1 MPAPSRQ
8 PSPRKLASRRS
19 IEACHVLS
27 DDHSSVLLSDLTST
41 TCGHLSIVAS
51 IPELDY
57 CCWPLIICT
66 RTRHI
71 RLCVR
76 RITDRAHRD
85 EKLLVMSF
93 GFDSALNTPS
103 AVFNEP
109 ESILTAPAETAS
121 AASESPPKKHNQK
134 GKKKRQRVSRACDR
148 CNRRRVRCDGNIP
161 CSRCTNVEEC
171 QFTRLA
177 RKRGK
182 PVRRRS
188 PEANSSGSGDEDD
201 SGREQTYTS
210 SQFGGSQHANVHRS
224 ASMSYP
230 TGSRPA
236 HRYSITSQRSD
247 FQRSPPLRAPTSH
260 PDMPSSTEARN
271 GSISLQSVQNF
282 PPTSPNQPFDVA
294 SNSDLPLDPSIS
306 VSAFPGDGS
315 AYSMFD
321 PNPMAK
327 SDTSNSAWKQQLPAD
342 SRYPVLKPLFPYI
355 RSFLTPSQACSLL
368 ELYFTSSFKDY
379 MHPVCRHIHAYL
391 FRKSSVLSTSNPRS
405 CSPALL
411 ASMLWA
417 AAETGGP
424 DMLSWPHTKRKNVGR
439 KLYVLTIQLLRPL
452 IHVDMGCA
460 HWSDENGEPRSAC
473 PSNLPKNMDVSRES
487 FSEQMPFTENQGTLD
502 DVITYIHVAAITS
515 ASEHKAASMRWWHAA
530 FSLARELKLNKES
543 VMSATNYMTS
553 GTTQTNEIHMQETE
567 ADPWFGLSSFNFD
580 QGLMDFME
588 APSEPS
594 PPNAPDKQQ
603 QLNAPNDQE
612 YDEERRRTWWLLYI
626 QDRHLAL
633 CYNRNLALLDA
644 ECADLLL
651 PLDEAVWQSG
661 SFITDTSAS
670 ANRPVFPNFECTG
683 HNLFGFFLP
692 LMTIV
697 GEILDHN
704 HAKNH
709 PLLGGYYRN
718 TTHGQGIESEISRQ
732 LQCYE
737 ESLHRFEAVQI
748 PQDQTINF
756 STHQHALHT
765 KTVVAYATHVTQVL
779 HILLTG
785 KWDPVSLFDNED
797 HWMSSPSFTMTMG
810 HAIAAADAVSQ
821 ILEVDPDLS
830 FIPYFLGIQLLQG
843 SFVLLLIIDRLQT
856 KTDPRIINACEVIIR
871 ATEACVAT
879 LDTEYQVSL
888 LLLGAV

>member
-1 MPAPSRQ
+1 MYGDENLPA
-8 PSPRKLASRRS
+8 
-19 IEACHVLS
+19 
-27 DDHSSVLLSDLTST
+27 
-41 TCGHLSIVAS
+41 
-51 IPELDY
+51 
-57 CCWPLIICT
+57 
-66 RTRHI
+66 
-71 RLCVR
+71 
-76 RITDRAHRD
+76 
-85 EKLLVMSF
+85 MSF
-93 GFDSALNTPS
+93 AFESALDSPLATF
-103 AVFNEP
+103 AEP
-109 ESILTAPAETAS
+109 EANLTVEQAS
-121 AASESPPKKHNQK
+121 ATSESTPKKHTPK
-134 GKKKRQRVSRACDR
+134 SKKKRQRVSRACDR

-161 CSRCTNVEEC
+161 CSRCTNPEEC
-171 QFTRLA
+171 QFTREA

-188 PEANSSGSGDEDD
+188 PEHNSSGSENEDESSRENTFPPSHFGD
-201 SGREQTYTS
+201 SQT
-210 SQFGGSQHANVHRS
+210 GDLHHS
-224 ASMSYP
+224 ASMTYSNTSKP
-230 TGSRPA
+230 N
-236 HRYSITSQRSD
+236 HRYSFTSQRSD
-247 FQRSPPLRAPTSH
+247 FPRSSPRQPPTSH
-260 PDMPSSTEARN
+260 PDPAPFNDARN
-271 GSISLQSVQNF
+271 GSIDLQSVQTF
-282 PPTSPNQPFDVA
+282 PPTSPAQVFEVT
-294 SNSDLPLDPSIS
+294 SNAEMPLDSNMPSS
-306 VSAFPGDGS
+306 GFAGDGS

-321 PNPMAK
+321 PSQIAK
-327 SDTSNSAWKQQLPAD
+327 SDTPSSNWKHQLPAE
-342 SRYPVLKPLFPYI
+342 SRYPVLRPLFPYI

-391 FRKSSVLSTSNPRS
+391 FRKSSVLNTSKPRI

-460 HWSDENGEPRSAC
+460 HWSEENGDMKSAC
-473 PSNLPKNMDVSRES
+473 PSALPKNMDVSRES

-543 VMSATNYMTS
+543 VMSTTSYMAS
-553 GTTQTNEIHMQETE
+553 EIYMQETE

-594 PPNAPDKQQ
+594 PPNAPDNQQ

-612 YDEERRRTWWLLYI
+612 HYEERRRTWWLLYI

-661 SFITDTSAS
+661 SFITDAAAS

-737 ESLHRFEAVQI
+737 ESLHRFEAVHI

-797 HWMSSPSFTMTMG
+797 HWMSSPSFTTTMG

-879 LDTEYQVSL
+879 LDTEYQRNYRQILRS
-888 LLLGAV
+888 AVVQARGRYVPQKESQYRRRAVLTLYRWTRNGTGLAL

>member
-1 MPAPSRQ
+1 
-8 PSPRKLASRRS
+8 
-19 IEACHVLS
+19 
-27 DDHSSVLLSDLTST
+27 
-41 TCGHLSIVAS
+41 
-51 IPELDY
+51 
-57 CCWPLIICT
+57 
-66 RTRHI
+66 
-71 RLCVR
+71 
-76 RITDRAHRD
+76 
-85 EKLLVMSF
+85 
-93 GFDSALNTPS
+93 
-103 AVFNEP
+103 
-109 ESILTAPAETAS
+109 
-121 AASESPPKKHNQK
+121 
-134 GKKKRQRVSRACDR
+134 
-148 CNRRRVRCDGNIP
+148 
-161 CSRCTNVEEC
+161 
-171 QFTRLA
+171 
-177 RKRGK
+177 
-182 PVRRRS
+182 
-188 PEANSSGSGDEDD
+188 
-201 SGREQTYTS
+201 
-210 SQFGGSQHANVHRS
+210 
-224 ASMSYP
+224 
-230 TGSRPA
+230 
-236 HRYSITSQRSD
+236 
-247 FQRSPPLRAPTSH
+247 
-260 PDMPSSTEARN
+260 
-271 GSISLQSVQNF
+271 
-282 PPTSPNQPFDVA
+282 
-294 SNSDLPLDPSIS
+294 
-306 VSAFPGDGS
+306 
-315 AYSMFD
+315 
-321 PNPMAK
+321 
-327 SDTSNSAWKQQLPAD
+327 
-342 SRYPVLKPLFPYI
+342 
-355 RSFLTPSQACSLL
+355 
-368 ELYFTSSFKDY
+368 
-379 MHPVCRHIHAYL
+379 
-391 FRKSSVLSTSNPRS
+391 
-405 CSPALL
+405 
-411 ASMLWA
+411 
-417 AAETGGP
+417 
-424 DMLSWPHTKRKNVGR
+424 
-439 KLYVLTIQLLRPL
+439 
-452 IHVDMGCA
+452 
-460 HWSDENGEPRSAC
+460 
-473 PSNLPKNMDVSRES
+473 
-487 FSEQMPFTENQGTLD
+487 MPFTENQGTLD

-543 VMSATNYMTS
+543 VHSNASYLTS
-553 GTTQTNEIHMQETE
+553 GSTQANEIHMQETE

-718 TTHGQGIESEISRQ
+718 TTHSQGIESEISRQ

-748 PQDQTINF
+748 PPDQTINF

-797 HWMSSPSFTMTMG
+797 HWMSSPSFTTTMG

-879 LDTEYQVSL
+879 LDTEYQVGFDFFLFLTSSVSPFANSSFPFTAQLPPNPQISSRAGTRSL
-888 LLLGAV
+888 CAPERIAISEASGLDALSLDEEWYRTGAVARDCTLIFELPVQWVKGFLERCQDFQGLIYRSENGIETILMIYTQDTK

>member
-1 MPAPSRQ
+1 MAFAFNSPLEIPA
-8 PSPRKLASRRS
+8 ATTFA
-19 IEACHVLS
+19 EAEVDLN
-27 DDHSSVLLSDLTST
+27 DDKPNATL
-41 TCGHLSIVAS
+41 
-51 IPELDY
+51 E
-57 CCWPLIICT
+57 
-66 RTRHI
+66 
-71 RLCVR
+71 
-76 RITDRAHRD
+76 
-85 EKLLVMSF
+85 
-93 GFDSALNTPS
+93 SA
-103 AVFNEP
+103 
-109 ESILTAPAETAS
+109 
-121 AASESPPKKHNQK
+121 PKKHTTKN
-134 GKKKRQRVSRACDR
+134 KKKRQRVSRACDR

-161 CSRCTNVEEC
+161 CSRCTNPEEC
-171 QFTRLA
+171 RFTREA

-188 PEANSSGSGDEDD
+188 PELNSSGSGDEDE
-201 SGREQTYTS
+201 SSREQTYPP
-210 SQFGGSQHANVHRS
+210 SQFGGSQADDLRR
-224 ASMSYP
+224 
-230 TGSRPA
+230 TGSLSYSVNDNGRPG
-236 HRYSITSQRSD
+236 HRFSFTSQKSD
-247 FQRSPPLRAPTSH
+247 FQGSPPRRAPTSH
-260 PDMPSSTEARN
+260 PIPPEVASTIDARN
-271 GSISLQSVQNF
+271 RSIDLRNVHNF
-282 PPTSPNQPFDVA
+282 PPTSPTQVFDVSA
-294 SNSDLPLDPSIS
+294 NAEMPLDPNMTG
-306 VSAFPGDGS
+306 SAFPTNGPQYDI
-315 AYSMFD
+315 FD
-321 PNPMAK
+321 PTHVTN
-327 SDTSNSAWKQQLPAD
+327 SDTPNSNWKQQLPAE

-368 ELYFTSSFKDY
+368 ELYFTTSFKDY

-391 FRKSSVLSTSNPRS
+391 FRKSSVLSTTNPRA

-424 DMLSWPHTKRKNVGR
+424 DMLSWPHTKRKNVSR

-460 HWSDENGEPRSAC
+460 HWSDENGETRSAC
-473 PSNLPKNMDVSRES
+473 PSNLPKQMDVSRES

-543 VMSATNYMTS
+543 VTTAASYLGS
-553 GTTQTNEIHMQETE
+553 GTAQTNEIHMQETE

-580 QGLMDFME
+580 QGLIDFME

-603 QLNAPNDQE
+603 QLNVSNTQE
-612 YDEERRRTWWLLYI
+612 FDEEKRRTWWLLYI

-661 SFITDTSAS
+661 TFLTDTSAS
-670 ANRPVFPNFECTG
+670 ANRPVFPSFECTG

-697 GEILDHN
+697 GEILDNN

-718 TTHGQGIESEISRQ
+718 TQHSQGIESEISRQ
-732 LQCYE
+732 LRCYE
-737 ESLHRFEAVQI
+737 ESLHRFEATQI

-756 STHQHALHT
+756 TTHQHALHT

-779 HILLTG
+779 HILLAG

-797 HWMSSPSFTMTMG
+797 HWMSSPSFTTTMG
-810 HAIAAADAVSQ
+810 HAISAADAVSQ

-879 LDTEYQVSL
+879 LDTEYQVSARLRKHSTL
-888 LLLGAV
+888 LTGIQRNYRQILRSAVVQARGRYVPQKESQYRRRAVLTLYRWTRNGTGLAL

>member
-1 MPAPSRQ
+1 MAF
-8 PSPRKLASRRS
+8 A
-19 IEACHVLS
+19 
-27 DDHSSVLLSDLTST
+27 
-41 TCGHLSIVAS
+41 
-51 IPELDY
+51 
-57 CCWPLIICT
+57 
-66 RTRHI
+66 
-71 RLCVR
+71 
-76 RITDRAHRD
+76 
-85 EKLLVMSF
+85 
-93 GFDSALNTPS
+93 FDSPLNTP
-103 AVFNEP
+103 ATTTFREAGAGLN
-109 ESILTAPAETAS
+109 IHAEKS
-121 AASESPPKKHNQK
+121 NAASESTPRKHTSK
-134 GKKKRQRVSRACDR
+134 DKKKRQRVTRACDS

-161 CSRCTNVEEC
+161 CSQCTIPGEC
-171 QFTRLA
+171 QFTRKA

-182 PVRRRS
+182 PVRRPS
-188 PEANSSGSGDEDD
+188 PELNSSGSGDEDD
-201 SGREQTYTS
+201 SSREQTYPS
-210 SQFGGSQHANVHRS
+210 SQFGDSG
-224 ASMSYP
+224 ASDP
-230 TGSRPA
+230 RRTGSVSYVSGSPD
-236 HRYSITSQRSD
+236 HRFSFASQRSD
-247 FQRSPPLRAPTSH
+247 FQAAPQRLAPKSH
-260 PDMPSSTEARN
+260 PVPTDMAPRN
-271 GSISLQSVQNF
+271 GSIDLRSVHNF
-282 PPTSPNQPFDVA
+282 PPTSPAQMFDVSA
-294 SNSDLPLDPSIS
+294 RAEIPLDPSITGS
-306 VSAFPGDGS
+306 TFPADG
-315 AYSMFD
+315 AQYDVFD
-321 PNPMAK
+321 PTPVAT
-327 SDTSNSAWKQQLPAD
+327 SDTPGSNWKQQLPAE

-355 RSFLTPSQACSLL
+355 RSFLTPAQACSLL
-368 ELYFTSSFKDY
+368 ELYFTTSFKDY

-391 FRKSSVLSTSNPRS
+391 FRKSSVLNTTSPRT

-460 HWSDENGEPRSAC
+460 HWSGENGDTRSAC
-473 PSNLPKNMDVSRES
+473 PSNLPKQMDVSRES

-543 VMSATNYMTS
+543 ITTTANYLAS

-580 QGLMDFME
+580 QGLIDFME
-588 APSEPS
+588 ASSEPS
-594 PPNAPDKQQ
+594 PPNAPDKKQ
-603 QLNAPNDQE
+603 QLNAPNNQE
-612 YDEERRRTWWLLYI
+612 FDEERRRTWWLLYI

-651 PLDEAVWQSG
+651 PLDEVVWQSG
-661 SFITDTSAS
+661 SFLTDASAS

-697 GEILDHN
+697 GEILDNN

-709 PLLGGYYRN
+709 PLLGDYYRN
-718 TTHGQGIESEISRQ
+718 TTHAQGIESEISRQ
-732 LQCYE
+732 LVKYE

-765 KTVVAYATHVTQVL
+765 KIVVAYATHVTQVL
-779 HILLTG
+779 HILLAG

-797 HWMSSPSFTMTMG
+797 HWMSSVSFTTTMG
-810 HAIAAADAVSQ
+810 HAISAADAVSQ
-821 ILEVDPDLS
+821 ILEFDPDLS

-843 SFVLLLIIDRLQT
+843 SFVLLLVIDRLQT

-879 LDTEYQVSL
+879 LDTEYQVSTPGKL
-888 LLLGAV
+888 

>member
-1 MPAPSRQ
+1 
-8 PSPRKLASRRS
+8 
-19 IEACHVLS
+19 
-27 DDHSSVLLSDLTST
+27 
-41 TCGHLSIVAS
+41 
-51 IPELDY
+51 
-57 CCWPLIICT
+57 
-66 RTRHI
+66 
-71 RLCVR
+71 
-76 RITDRAHRD
+76 
-85 EKLLVMSF
+85 MSF
-93 GFDSALNTPS
+93 GFDSALNTPT
-103 AVFNEP
+103 ATFDVP
-109 ESILTAPAETAS
+109 DATLTGPTELAS
-121 AASESPPKKHNQK
+121 ATSESTPKKHNSK
-134 GKKKRQRVSRACDR
+134 SKKKRQRVSRACDR

-161 CSRCTNVEEC
+161 CSRCTNPAEC
-171 QFTRLA
+171 QFTREA

-188 PEANSSGSGDEDD
+188 PEPNSSGSGDEYE
-201 SGREQTYTS
+201 SSREQTYTS
-210 SQFGGSQHANVHRS
+210 SQFGGSQTGDLHRS

-230 TGSRPA
+230 GTSKSA
-236 HRYSITSQRSD
+236 HRYSFASQRSD
-247 FQRSPPLRAPTSH
+247 FQRSPPRRAPTSH
-260 PDMPSSTEARN
+260 PDMPSSIDARN
-271 GSISLQSVQNF
+271 GSIDLQSVQGF
-282 PPTSPNQPFDVA
+282 LPTSPTQTFDVA
-294 SNSDLPLDPSIS
+294 SNADIALDPNMTN
-306 VSAFPGDGS
+306 SALPGDGP
-315 AYSMFD
+315 YNMFD
-321 PNPMAK
+321 PNQIAN
-327 SDTSNSAWKQQLPAD
+327 SDTPSSTWKQQLPAE
-342 SRYPVLKPLFPYI
+342 SRYPVLRPLFPYI
-355 RSFLTPSQACSLL
+355 RSFLTASQACSLL

-391 FRKSSVLSTSNPRS
+391 FRKSSVLSTTNPRT

-424 DMLSWPHTKRKNVGR
+424 DMLSWPHTKRKNVSR

-460 HWSDENGEPRSAC
+460 HWSDENGDTRSTC
-473 PSNLPKNMDVSRES
+473 PSNLPKNPEVTRES

-543 VMSATNYMTS
+543 VHSNASYLTS
-553 GTTQTNEIHMQETE
+553 GSTQANEIHMQETE

-718 TTHGQGIESEISRQ
+718 TTHSQGIESEISRQ

-737 ESLHRFEAVQI
+737 ESLHRFEVVQI
-748 PQDQTINF
+748 PPDQTINF

-797 HWMSSPSFTMTMG
+797 HWMSSPSFTTTMG

-879 LDTEYQVSL
+879 LDTEYQVRLAICNVSPL
-888 LLLGAV
+888 SSYPVWLANSCFSSPQRNYRQILRSAVVQARGRYVPQKESQYRRRAVLTLYRWTRNGTGLAL